1 MREEIQV
8 KGTLPLVAEFLNTTE
23 KRIYEIF
30 NLNKK
35 GEIIINVDEKGGEED
50 GTTNQSE
57 TIQPSE
63 DSV

>member
-1 MREEIQV
+1 MSEEVQV
-8 KGTLPLVAEFLNTTE
+8 KGTLPLVADFLNTTE

-30 NLNKK
+30 NLNKE
-35 GEIIINVDEKGGEED
+35 GEIIINVDEKGGKED
-50 GTTNQSE
+50 GTTNQSK